1 MIILIT
7 GASHT
12 GKTVLAQK
20 LLERYKYP
28 ILSLDLLKM
37 GLIRSGQTSLT
48 PEDDKALVPYLW
60 SITSEIIKTA
70 LENGQNLIVEG
81 CYIPFTWQESFSE
94 TALQQ
99 IEYCCLVMSD
109 DYLQHNK
116 NRIIAHA
123 NDSEK
128 RKCVTYDEDF
138 FSELIQD
145 NAYNLTQCKIH
156 HLPYYLID
164 SNYSVGSLSFEVLIQ
179 NTKILW
185 EVYPEDFL
193 RSSTTDKS
201 MPASTN
207 KFSAISA

>member
-1 MIILIT
+1 
-7 GASHT
+7 
-12 GKTVLAQK
+12 
-20 LLERYKYP
+20 
-28 ILSLDLLKM
+28 M

-48 PEDDKALVPYLW
+48 SKDDKALTPYLW
-60 SITSEIIKTA
+60 SITAEVIKTA

-138 FSELIQD
+138 FNELIQD

-164 SNYSVGSLSFEVLIQ
+164 SNYNVGSLSFEVLIQ

-185 EVYPEDFL
+185 EVYPEDF
-193 RSSTTDKS
+193 
-201 MPASTN
+201 
-207 KFSAISA
+207 